1 MYHALMFDPA
11 TENVI
16 SMGLHVPGPAWTDAM
31 HYLQANHGGE
41 NVGYTF
47 RLMEEAVSYTFDL
60 EQRVLDEIERAPVA
74 FRLLRRRDASVLS
87 KEWESGVMSFG
98 AVIERLER
106 NKHGD
111 YAMPVPLT
119 S

>member
-1 MYHALMFDPA
+1 MYHALVFDPA
-11 TENVI
+11 TESVI

-31 HYLQANHGGE
+31 HDLQANHGGE

-47 RLMEEAVSYTFDL
+47 NLMEEAVSYTFI

-87 KEWESGVMSFG
+87 KEWESGVMPFA
-98 AVIERLER
+98 AVIVRLER
-106 NKHGD
+106 NKRGD